1 MRTARPCGPVLIGS
15 ILAMLAS
22 VGAPTLARAQ
32 ANVEVI
38 PYFAT
43 YYALSALGFNNAPGE
58 DVDVKQG
65 SAPMGGVRIRARITD
80 VFSVEGSVAFGNSPI
95 TGLAEDPDVG
105 EVGFALAGNLLIAN
119 GRVVYSLP
127 RSNLYLLGGA
137 GIVQRGGDFWDLS
150 EDPQKTS
157 IGGVLGAGVRA
168 AVTPRFALDVALE
181 ANLYSIDPDG
191 DETAFDSK
199 FQQDFLIVIG
209 IPIPIGG

>member
-1 MRTARPCGPVLIGS
+1 MRTTKACGPTLTGLVV
-15 ILAMLAS
+15 AALAS
-22 VGAPTLARAQ
+22 IGMPTLASAQ

-43 YYALSALGFNNAPGE
+43 YYALTSLGYNNAPGE

-65 SAPMGGVRIRARITD
+65 SAPMAGARIRARITD
-80 VFSVEGSVAFGNSPI
+80 IFSVEGSVAFGNSPI
-95 TGLAEDPDVG
+95 TGLSEDPDVG
-105 EVGFALAGNLLIAN
+105 EVGFALSGNILIAN
-119 GRVVYSLP
+119 GRVVYRLP

-137 GIVQRGGDFWDLS
+137 GIVQRGGDFWDLA

-181 ANLYSIDPDG
+181 ANLYSVDPDG
-191 DETAFDSK
+191 DETTFDSK